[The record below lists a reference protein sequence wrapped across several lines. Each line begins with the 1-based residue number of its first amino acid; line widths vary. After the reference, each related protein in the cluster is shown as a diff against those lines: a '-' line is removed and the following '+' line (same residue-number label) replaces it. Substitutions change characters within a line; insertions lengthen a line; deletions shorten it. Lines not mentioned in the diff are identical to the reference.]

1 MKNQPDDDDN
11 LADVAAFAAGEMW
24 MAMGTVIQSLEVDE
38 HEYFLRV
45 VMMKSLMKNMLDALV
60 IAGTRLSQ

>member
-11 LADVAAFAAGEMW
+11 LADVAAFAAGEVW
-24 MAMGTVIQSLEVDE
+24 MAMGTVMQSLEVDE

-45 VMMKSLMKNMLDALV
+45 MMKSLMKNMMAHALV
-60 IAGTRLSQ
+60 IAGPRLSQ